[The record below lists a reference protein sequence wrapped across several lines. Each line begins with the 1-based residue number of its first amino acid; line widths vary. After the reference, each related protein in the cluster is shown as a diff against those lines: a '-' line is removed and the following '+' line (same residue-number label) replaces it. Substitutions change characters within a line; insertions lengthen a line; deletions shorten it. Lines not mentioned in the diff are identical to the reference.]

1 MKPKLQAPI
10 FIFGCPRSGTTL
22 LQSIL
27 ATHPEIASFPE
38 TKFFL
43 YGVAKYEP
51 KRKKF
56 GLISRRLKP
65 HLNQYFK
72 YQINRPEMLKY
83 FPKIP
88 ILDFIDLYTRSF
100 IKVLNI
106 LTVEEGKSLWLEKTP
121 DHLLYLDYIEKMLPE
136 ARMIH
141 LLRNGS
147 DVVASLYE
155 VTHKY
160 PQEWYGAWDI
170 NRCLERWKESIEISM
185 KYSQKSNHILLS
197 YDELVTNTSAM
208 IKRVCNFLSLEFDET
223 MITSYSQAAT
233 FLTSEK
239 GGRTVSQEIKKFGS
253 DKFNKIFDESQK
265 QYILDNI
272 SGFNLELL
280 KS

>member
-1 MKPKLQAPI
+1 MKQKLQAPV
-10 FIFGCPRSGTTL
+10 FLFGCPRSGTTL
-22 LQSIL
+22 LQSLL
-27 ATHPEIASFPE
+27 AAHPEIASFPE

-43 YGVAKYEP
+43 YGIATKYEP
-51 KRKKF
+51 KRQRF

-72 YQINRPEMLKY
+72 DEINCPEMLKY

-88 ILDFIDLYTRSF
+88 LIDLYTRSF

-106 LTVEEGKSLWLEKTP
+106 LTIEEGKSLWLEKTP
-121 DHLLYLDYIEKMLPE
+121 DHILYLDYIEKMLPK

-160 PQEWYGAWDI
+160 PKEWYKAWDI
-170 NRCLERWKESIEISM
+170 DYCLERWKESIEISM
-185 KYSQKSNHILLS
+185 KHSHKENHILVN
-197 YDELVTNTSAM
+197 YDQLVTDTPAV
-208 IKRVCNFLSLEFDET
+208 IKKICDFLSLEFDEG
-223 MITSYSQAAT
+223 MIADYGRVAKYLI
-233 FLTSEK
+233 FEK
-239 GGRTVSQEIKKFGS
+239 GGRTVRDKIKKSAS

-265 QYILDNI
+265 QYILDSI
-272 SGFNLELL
+272 SGFNLEILQ
-280 KS
+280 